1 MGAHSQ
7 SGPQAR
13 LTNHANR
20 NNEAT
25 DEREINMQK
34 QLTFEHTAK
43 FAEHRA
49 EWIAAGLSTASAD
62 FDRAEQAVRKIY
74 QATCDKEPLVV
85 LRMGSPYAAIMGG
98 YLAWAMLDGLRV
110 AGDGEVWQQVGQQ
123 VEQQVWQQV
132 GQQVRQQ
139 VELQKISKKYGLS
152 IYDYR
157 AANLWAGWHA
167 YVTFFIENGFLE
179 GTTKAVEH
187 YQLDRE
193 VAESCGLVWYSSAVA
208 TISDRPE
215 ALHRDEQGRLHCE
228 TGPAILYRD
237 GWSIHAW
244 HGTVV
249 PAHWI
254 DQRDSL
260 TPGEILEI
268 ENVEQR
274 AAGIAILG
282 MAKFL
287 ALLPHKVID
296 ADPDPMH
303 GELLEVRLVGL
314 PRPGRFLKAWCPRNG
329 DICEGVPS
337 NISTVLAAQAWR
349 VGLEPHEFSYPT
361 VRT

>member
-1 MGAHSQ
+1 VQ
-7 SGPQAR
+7 Q
-13 LTNHANR
+13 
-20 NNEAT
+20 
-25 DEREINMQK
+25 
-34 QLTFEHTAK
+34 
-43 FAEHRA
+43 
-49 EWIAAGLSTASAD
+49 
-62 FDRAEQAVRKIY
+62 
-74 QATCDKEPLVV
+74 V
-85 LRMGSPYAAIMGG
+85 LQQ
-98 YLAWAMLDGLRV
+98 V
-110 AGDGEVWQQVGQQ
+110 AQQVGQQ
-123 VEQQVWQQV
+123 VEQQVRQQVGQQVEQQVEQQVGQQVRQQVWQQVEQQVRQQVGQQVEQQVWQQVWQQV

-139 VELQKISKKYGLS
+139 VEQQVRQQVGLQKISKKYGLS

-193 VAESCGLVWYSSAVA
+193 IAESCGLVWYSSAVA
-208 TISDRPE
+208 AISDRPE

-237 GWSIHAW
+237 GWAIHAW

-254 DQRDSL
+254 DQRESL
-260 TPGEILEI
+260 TPGEVLKT

-274 AAGIAILG
+274 AAGSAIIGWPKMLSVLK
-282 MAKFL
+282 A
-287 ALLPHKVID
+287 KVID
-296 ADPDPMH
+296 ADPDPSH
-303 GELLEVRLVGL
+303 GELIEVKLPGL
-314 PRPGRFLKAWCPRNG
+314 PKPGRFLKAECPRNG
-329 DICEGVPS
+329 TICEGVPS
-337 NISTVLAAQAWR
+337 NITTVLAAQAWR